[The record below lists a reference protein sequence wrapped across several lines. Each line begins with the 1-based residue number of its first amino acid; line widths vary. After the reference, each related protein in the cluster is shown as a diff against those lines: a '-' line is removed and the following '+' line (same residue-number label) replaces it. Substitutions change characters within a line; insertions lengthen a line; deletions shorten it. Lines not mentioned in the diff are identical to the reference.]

1 MERREHFKKKKNG
14 EKHLKSLDIMGGNQ
28 GGMNYKCEITF
39 VWKKH
44 YKEESVENLFNNTFT

>member
-1 MERREHFKKKKNG
+1 MEKKGTFFLKNG

-39 VWKKH
+39 V
-44 YKEESVENLFNNTFT
+44 